1 MVPGSQHARSPGPA
15 LIRSLARL
23 TELEG
28 PASSPDLAERLS
40 QWLRWTDAVSLS
52 AALNASPATPSGA
65 PDSSAGAS
73 AADRE
78 FARVRAVLAKAIAE
92 DELFAP
98 DLRRA
103 DPRATPSAAA
113 APASFAPY
121 RLRYLARQ
129 QAMEAGIATL
139 RESVRA
145 TLAAATP
152 ALARLAALDAVM
164 EQALAPH
171 EHSLLSTVPALLQ
184 GRFEALRDAG
194 PAASGG
200 APEREGPHSGAAR
213 RATPERWLDV
223 FCKDMQGML
232 LAELDLRLQP
242 VGALLAALRTSLTRI
257 HG

>member
-103 DPRATPSAAA
+103 DPSPDDER
-113 APASFAPY
+113 
-121 RLRYLARQ
+121 R
-129 QAMEAGIATL
+129 IATAI
-139 RESVRA
+139 EHAFAMA
-145 TLAAATP
+145 TAERPT
-152 ALARLAALDAVM
+152 
-164 EQALAPH
+164 EQVAHA
-171 EHSLLSTVPALLQ
+171 
-184 GRFEALRDAG
+184 
-194 PAASGG
+194 
-200 APEREGPHSGAAR
+200 
-213 RATPERWLDV
+213 
-223 FCKDMQGML
+223 K
-232 LAELDLRLQP
+232 
-242 VGALLAALRTSLTRI
+242 
-257 HG
+257 